1 MVFTSFVSLV
11 SLRKN
16 PCATRQNP
24 HNSREIHPNGDLLI
38 HHFVVPLLRWR
49 RLFDK
54 SKFEACYVKKRA
66 FRPLLL
72 CFILFSAYDS
82 DVDGF
87 DACDLIDRC
96 VDLR

>member
-24 HNSREIHPNGDLLI
+24 HNFREIYPNGDLLI

-54 SKFEACYVKKRA
+54 SKFDAEFAIYQGKNLTDGTAIRKVFGA
-66 FRPLLL
+66 LSYFRINNS
-72 CFILFSAYDS
+72 CNIAEK
-82 DVDGF
+82 GN
-87 DACDLIDRC
+87 
-96 VDLR
+96 